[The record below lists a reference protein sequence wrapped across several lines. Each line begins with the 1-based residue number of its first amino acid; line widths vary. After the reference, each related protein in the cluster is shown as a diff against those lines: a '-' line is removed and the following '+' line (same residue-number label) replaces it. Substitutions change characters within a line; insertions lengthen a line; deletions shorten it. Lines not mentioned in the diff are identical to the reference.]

1 MALVS
6 GAAFLAATGEALTV
20 VRCGCR
26 LEFALDGDGRPT
38 YAIRYGDR
46 DVVRPSTLGFE
57 TDAGDLTRGFRI
69 VGSATAA
76 RHEVWRPVW
85 GEEEEIADDH
95 DELLVELEQ
104 AETGRRL
111 NVRFC
116 VFADGVGF
124 RYEFPEQGNR
134 LAYFKIK
141 EERTR
146 FNLPGDPTAWWIPA
160 DYDTQE
166 YRFFTSRCS
175 EIPRLYATAD
185 RSNVSFSRPAEPG
198 VQTALMLKLEN
209 GLYVNLHEAAC
220 VDYATMHLT
229 CVAGG
234 FESHLTPDARC
245 RCRAR
250 RRGARSSSAR
260 RVRTSCERASRS
272 T

>member
-1 MALVS
+1 MTRCLIGMALVS

-26 LEFALDGDGRPT
+26 LEFALDGNGRPT

-111 NVRFC
+111 
-116 VFADGVGF
+116 
-124 RYEFPEQGNR
+124 
-134 LAYFKIK
+134 
-141 EERTR
+141 
-146 FNLPGDPTAWWIPA
+146 
-160 DYDTQE
+160 
-166 YRFFTSRCS
+166 
-175 EIPRLYATAD
+175 YA
-185 RSNVSFSRPAEPG
+185 
-198 VQTALMLKLEN
+198 MLEN
-209 GLYVNLHEAAC
+209 GTEGQILSWSLSPGTIGELHA
-220 VDYATMHLT
+220 LT
-229 CVAGG
+229 LRAHCT
-234 FESHLTPDARC
+234 ENIARPNEIT
-245 RCRAR
+245 
-250 RRGARSSSAR
+250 G
-260 RVRTSCERASRS
+260 
-272 T
+272 

>member
-1 MALVS
+1 MCSSDL
-6 GAAFLAATGEALTV
+6 
-20 VRCGCR
+20 CR

-175 EIPRLYATAD
+175 EIPCLYAT
-185 RSNVSFSRPAEPG
+185 RTTRTSR
-198 VQTALMLKLEN
+198 
-209 GLYVNLHEAAC
+209 
-220 VDYATMHLT
+220 
-229 CVAGG
+229 
-234 FESHLTPDARC
+234 RI
-245 RCRAR
+245 R
-250 RRGARSSSAR
+250 RRSSSSGGADGGTWQR
-260 RVRTSCERASRS
+260 RIELYLLDCGVTEAEIAAFKSIMLE
-272 T
+272 